1 MHRQVP
7 VAVKKRG
14 AFTREFSVAKV
25 KALAKKLDATVND
38 CIMAIIS
45 NGCYQFFSRNRLGD
59 SEIPTQIQFGLPISL
74 REPPDDLREVD
85 YSNRI
90 STVVAQLGIFN
101 NFDISIAYNKHYFTN
116 LKNSCEPFA
125 TDMAAKMVGALP
137 FNLTGF
143 ISNIISKKLT
153 MVVTNLRVAKS
164 NA

>member
-1 MHRQVP
+1 M
-7 VAVKKRG
+7 
-14 AFTREFSVAKV
+14 
-25 KALAKKLDATVND
+25 
-38 CIMAIIS
+38 
-45 NGCYQFFSRNRLGD
+45 
-59 SEIPTQIQFGLPISL
+59 

-90 STVVAQLGIFN
+90 STVVAQLAIFN
-101 NFDISIAYNKHYFTN
+101 NFDISISYNKQYFTN

-125 TDMAAKMVGALP
+125 TDMLAKMVGALP

-143 ISNIISKKLT
+143 IGNIIAAKLT